1 MLMRICEQPLFKNNS
16 LKWNLKGKMTAKVLA
31 LKLIFL
37 KTGNSLKNTN
47 TLSLNFNKLKKIVQ
61 IHHNFHLSFVF

>member
-1 MLMRICEQPLFKNNS
+1 
-16 LKWNLKGKMTAKVLA
+16 MTAKVLA